1 MRRTILQLTA
11 AITWMLVGTAVAKEP
26 PMQKFV
32 ALGTASTSGVYHPVG
47 QAICRLVNKHRL
59 TELVRCLTYSTG
71 GSEYNIQAVISGELN
86 AGITRTDLA
95 YDAYNG
101 TGEFASRGPAPT
113 LRMIASLYD
122 EPVTVLAKRKA
133 NITRFEEIRGKR
145 INIGNR
151 GSSQRSIVRM
161 ILEAV
166 EVKTSDFAA
175 ITEYTTDGMG
185 DAFCK
190 NEVDVIVQALG
201 MPAPFYK
208 RMIEE
213 CDGVIIAIPSTVID
227 RILASYPSLMRLSI
241 PGGIYAGHPDAI
253 PSFGF
258 KTALIT
264 SSDMSEET
272 IYRLTR
278 ALTSELAEFKRQHPA
293 LERLGKETMARDGI
307 LIPLHPG
314 AARQYRE
321 IGIQ

>member
-1 MRRTILQLTA
+1 MASLATERLPA
-11 AITWMLVGTAVAKEP
+11 

-47 QAICRLVNKHRL
+47 QAICELVSKKRL
-59 TELVRCLTYSTG
+59 TELVRCLAYSTG

-86 AGITRTDLA
+86 LGITRTDMA
-95 YDAYNG
+95 YDAFHG
-101 TGEFASRGPAPT
+101 SGDFAPRGPAGT
-113 LRMIASLYD
+113 LRMVASLYD
-122 EPVTVLAKRKA
+122 EPVTVIAKKSA
-133 NITRFEEIRGKR
+133 NIREFADIRGKR

-161 ILEAV
+161 ILDAV
-166 EVKTSDFAA
+166 DVKASDFAA
-175 ITEYTTDGMG
+175 VTEYSTDGMG

-213 CDGVIIAIPSTVID
+213 CGGVIVAIPAPVVD
-227 RILASYPSLMRLSI
+227 RILASRPSLMRLNI
-241 PGGIYAGHPDAI
+241 PGGIYAGHPDPI

-264 SSDMSEET
+264 SSDMNEET
-272 IYRLTR
+272 IYRVVK
-278 ALTSELAEFKRQHPA
+278 ALFDQMPEFKRRHPA
-293 LERLGKETMARDGI
+293 LQRLDTAGMAREGV

-314 AARQYRE
+314 AIRHFTELGVQ
-321 IGIQ
+321 